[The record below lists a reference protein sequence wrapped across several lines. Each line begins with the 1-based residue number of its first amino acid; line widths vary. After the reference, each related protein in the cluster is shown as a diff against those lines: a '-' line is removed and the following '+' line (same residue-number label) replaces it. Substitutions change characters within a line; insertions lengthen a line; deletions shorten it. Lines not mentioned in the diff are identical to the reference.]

1 MAKNYFGVVLTTKE
15 HDKYRLVVY
24 RYKDPGILNTCPM
37 CQLLRAIHKF
47 QQEYAEI
54 HREHCSRIPP
64 RKWYELGRVMP
75 SIVLRKYGLEK
86 HYEMSFE
93 PSRVPPASALKL
105 IPGATASNWKQ
116 HIWYVDGDVTMLGKR
131 PLHIRA
137 RLIQLELYD
146 RYQQSKRCFA
156 FRTIHISLE
165 GGLPISGGPPFCV
178 LTKKGV

>member
-47 QQEYAEI
+47 QQEYTEI

-105 IPGATASNWKQ
+105 TLDADEDKLDKILKQAEKIIKSIDEEAT
-116 HIWYVDGDVTMLGKR
+116 IEY
-131 PLHIRA
+131 
-137 RLIQLELYD
+137 
-146 RYQQSKRCFA
+146 
-156 FRTIHISLE
+156 
-165 GGLPISGGPPFCV
+165 
-178 LTKKGV
+178 

>member
-1 MAKNYFGVVLTTKE
+1 
-15 HDKYRLVVY
+15 
-24 RYKDPGILNTCPM
+24 M

-54 HREHCSRIPP
+54 HREHCSRIPS

-93 PSRVPPASALKL
+93 PSRVPPASALEL

-116 HIWYVDGDVTMLGKR
+116 YIWYVDGDVTMLG
-131 PLHIRA
+131 
-137 RLIQLELYD
+137 
-146 RYQQSKRCFA
+146 
-156 FRTIHISLE
+156 
-165 GGLPISGGPPFCV
+165 
-178 LTKKGV
+178 

>member
-47 QQEYAEI
+47 QQEYTEI

-64 RKWYELGRVMP
+64 RKWYE
-75 SIVLRKYGLEK
+75 
-86 HYEMSFE
+86 MSFE
-93 PSRVPPASALKL
+93 PGRVPPASALKL

-116 HIWYVDGDVTMLGKR
+116 YIWYVDGDVTMLG
-131 PLHIRA
+131 
-137 RLIQLELYD
+137 
-146 RYQQSKRCFA
+146 
-156 FRTIHISLE
+156 
-165 GGLPISGGPPFCV
+165 
-178 LTKKGV
+178 

>member
-47 QQEYAEI
+47 QQEYTEI

-105 IPGATASNWKQ
+105 IPGATRKT
-116 HIWYVDGDVTMLGKR
+116 VV
-131 PLHIRA
+131 
-137 RLIQLELYD
+137 
-146 RYQQSKRCFA
+146 C
-156 FRTIHISLE
+156 
-165 GGLPISGGPPFCV
+165 
-178 LTKKGV
+178 

>member
-47 QQEYAEI
+47 QQEYTEI

-93 PSRVPPASALKL
+93 PSRVPPASALK
-105 IPGATASNWKQ
+105 KQ
-116 HIWYVDGDVTMLGKR
+116 NDC
-131 PLHIRA
+131 
-137 RLIQLELYD
+137 RLSQN
-146 RYQQSKRCFA
+146 
-156 FRTIHISLE
+156 
-165 GGLPISGGPPFCV
+165 V
-178 LTKKGV
+178 V

>member
-37 CQLLRAIHKF
+37 CQLLRAIRKF

-64 RKWYELGRVMP
+64 RKCYELGRVM
-75 SIVLRKYGLEK
+75 

-105 IPGATASNWKQ
+105 IHGATASNWKQ
-116 HIWYVDGDVTMLGKR
+116 YIWYVDGDVTMLG
-131 PLHIRA
+131 
-137 RLIQLELYD
+137 
-146 RYQQSKRCFA
+146 
-156 FRTIHISLE
+156 
-165 GGLPISGGPPFCV
+165 
-178 LTKKGV
+178 